1 MWPRKELMMIYKT
14 WKKFL
19 TIKSQESIMKLRDWE
34 KRTKNNT
41 FGRKLKKLKKVLDKL
56 VATEYNKYSSLLLR
70 NNLKQIK
77 IWKKLLT
84 KSERCD
90 KIIFADNK
98 SEMKK
103 TKIELWKLN
112 SWFKLYPSQLKSI
125 KTKNWER
132 GEKPL

>member
-1 MWPRKELMMIYKT
+1 M
-14 WKKFL
+14 
-19 TIKSQESIMKLRDWE
+19 
-34 KRTKNNT
+34 
-41 FGRKLKKLKKVLDKL
+41 KKLKKVLDKL

-77 IWKKLLT
+77 NEKKLLT

-103 TKIELWKLN
+103 TKIEL
-112 SWFKLYPSQLKSI
+112 
-125 KTKNWER
+125 
-132 GEKPL
+132 

>member
-1 MWPRKELMMIYKT
+1 MMIYKT

-19 TIKSQESIMKLRDWE
+19 TIKSQESIIKLRNWE
-34 KRTKNNT
+34 KEQKTTLSGERW
-41 FGRKLKKLKKVLDKL
+41 KKLKKVLDKL

-98 SEMKK
+98 SEMRKK
-103 TKIELWKLN
+103 QKSNFENWTVDLN
-112 SWFKLYPSQLKSI
+112 YTQV
-125 KTKNWER
+125 N
-132 GEKPL
+132 